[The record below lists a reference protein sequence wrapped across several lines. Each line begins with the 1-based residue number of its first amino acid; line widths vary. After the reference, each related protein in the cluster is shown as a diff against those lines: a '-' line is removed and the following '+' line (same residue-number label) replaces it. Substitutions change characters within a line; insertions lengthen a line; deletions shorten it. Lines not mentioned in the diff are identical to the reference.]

1 MVHISQ
7 TGNIMHHIAHFNSSD
22 SSLQFIICEC
32 GERILIV
39 PNAKM
44 MGTAIER
51 HILERHKNKGSNKFE
66 VDRLENALI
75 AQLFEKSPQIR

>member
-1 MVHISQ
+1 MVHFSQ
-7 TGNIMHHIAHFNSSD
+7 TGSIMEPIAQSNCSD

-32 GERILIV
+32 GERILIL

-51 HILERHKNKGSNKFE
+51 HILEQHKNKGANE
-66 VDRLENALI
+66 VEADRIENALI
-75 AQLFEKSPQIR
+75 AQLFKKSSQ

>member
-1 MVHISQ
+1 MVHFSQ
-7 TGNIMHHIAHFNSSD
+7 TGIIMQPISHRNCSD

-32 GERILIV
+32 GERILIL

-51 HILERHKNKGSNKFE
+51 HILEQHKNKGANQVE
-66 VDRLENALI
+66 ADRIENALI
-75 AQLFEKSPQIR
+75 AQLFKKASQ

>member
-1 MVHISQ
+1 MQ
-7 TGNIMHHIAHFNSSD
+7 PFENSNCSD

-32 GERILIV
+32 GIRILIL

-51 HILERHKNKGSNKFE
+51 HILEQHKNKGANQ
-66 VDRLENALI
+66 VDADRIENALI
-75 AQLFEKSPQIR
+75 AQLFKKVPH

>member
-1 MVHISQ
+1 MVHSQ
-7 TGNIMHHIAHFNSSD
+7 TGSIMQPVAHRNWSD

-32 GERILIV
+32 GERILIL

-51 HILERHKNKGSNKFE
+51 HILEQHKNKGANQVE
-66 VDRLENALI
+66 ADRIENVLI
-75 AQLFEKSPQIR
+75 SQLFKKASQ